1 MTRKEGK
8 KIRVHAARS
17 HREETPSFSLESDLA
32 QEEKELKEI
41 KTIEEI
47 LTDLKKTLETNLPRV
62 REQVKEV
69 QEKARKT
76 ITERPM
82 LALGVVFLTGM
93 ALGIILSRSRD

>member
-1 MTRKEGK
+1 M
-8 KIRVHAARS
+8 RVHAARS
-17 HREETPSFSLESDLA
+17 HREKTPSLSLETDLA
-32 QEEKELKEI
+32 QEKKELKEMR
-41 KTIEEI
+41 TIEEI
-47 LTDLKKTLETNLPRV
+47 LTDLRRNLETSLPRV

-82 LALGVVFLTGM
+82 LTLGVAFVTGV